1 MPRKYVKHAHNHSYM
16 MMNTMANNTLS
27 KSAQLQVHDI
37 ILLCAFIEPPCPPS
51 PFTKK
56 QLGITKET
64 RYCTLHLLLS
74 HGTKGIL
81 WQTRSLG
88 EARNLPKPATTQCQ
102 ASNSTKKLKLKMT
115 VNNHFETTTLFTHKV
130 DGQQQKLELTPAG
143 FKFSWITSLH
153 FFASPNTPLLGEPF
167 QNDWTFTFV
176 WCPIEDLFIVS
187 WRKLSAPLQP
197 ASDIRWWMSSHAC
210 IKNSP
215 RKLTWQ
221 WNITICNMKKVFRG
235 SIFQCYASL
244 TECAKQ
250 IMFAGFFSDCCF
262 RHLYLLHQVRA
273 HDILRPADKTYL
285 MQWPG
290 QPANNILHQQY
301 IQVLVIL

>member
-1 MPRKYVKHAHNHSYM
+1 MEQWTCDWISDSWSPSPRWLIVLLDLLHHHHFWNIG
-16 MMNTMANNTLS
+16 TLVFGIWNKLLHYNGKQTWNQS
-27 KSAQLQVHDI
+27 ITWLQVHDI

-130 DGQQQKLELTPAG
+130 DGQQQKIGAD
-143 FKFSWITSLH
+143 TSR
-153 FFASPNTPLLGEPF
+153 
-167 QNDWTFTFV
+167 V
-176 WCPIEDLFIVS
+176 
-187 WRKLSAPLQP
+187 
-197 ASDIRWWMSSHAC
+197 
-210 IKNSP
+210 
-215 RKLTWQ
+215 
-221 WNITICNMKKVFRG
+221 
-235 SIFQCYASL
+235 
-244 TECAKQ
+244 
-250 IMFAGFFSDCCF
+250 
-262 RHLYLLHQVRA
+262 
-273 HDILRPADKTYL
+273 
-285 MQWPG
+285 
-290 QPANNILHQQY
+290 
-301 IQVLVIL
+301 